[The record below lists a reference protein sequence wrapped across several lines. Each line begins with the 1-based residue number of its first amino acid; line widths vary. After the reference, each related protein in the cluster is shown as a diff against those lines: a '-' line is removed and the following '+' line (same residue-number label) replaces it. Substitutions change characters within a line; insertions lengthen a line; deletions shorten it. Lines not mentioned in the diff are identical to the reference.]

1 MDVVRHWQISS
12 WAVPG
17 LRRPCSR
24 GPGSSHDRWDKT
36 RNTVLRHSPNKLP
49 WSHRVAPPGR
59 QIDGVMLGH
68 WDWILWKG
76 ISIATIGWRKF
87 PMIGA
92 AIYGNLP
99 KLDWA
104 PSEQRLVHWWAAF
117 NARNWWRY
125 HNFSTLV
132 ATPTLGSLGPV
143 VAGLCPP
150 WPSESA
156 WGTARGSHV
165 WWCTCPD
172 EDRPELHYILAL
184 PTTKEMVN
192 WGPQTGDNG
201 KKRHEYRIPAK
212 IYGKIF
218 MEQIYACKY
227 ICFCHIWNP
236 EWWIWDEN
244 GNKDGHINHHPS
256 IHPTNQPTIHPSIY
270 PSINQ
275 PFINCSF
282 QPGHIVGG
290 HLHPSLGRQFGGA
303 TLSKVHV
310 GHADVRALGPGICGC
325 LGVQVQSP
333 RPAHTVVT
341 QLHIY
346 IYV

>member
-1 MDVVRHWQISS
+1 MIFGALETWTFDVRRQISD
-12 WAVPG
+12 PG

-36 RNTVLRHSPNKLP
+36 RSTALRHSPNKLP

-59 QIDGVMLGH
+59 QIEKVWCCATGIGFFEKVSADSDH
-68 WDWILWKG
+68 WLAEVPQARLFMVTSPSLIEHHQNNDWFTG
-76 ISIATIGWRKF
+76 G
-87 PMIGA
+87 
-92 AIYGNLP
+92 LP
-99 KLDWA
+99 SD
-104 PSEQRLVHWWAAF
+104 
-117 NARNWWRY
+117 ARNWWRY

-201 KKRHEYRIPAK
+201 KKRHEYWIPAK
-212 IYGKIF
+212 IYSKIF
-218 MEQIYACKY
+218 IEQIYACKY

-244 GNKDGHINHHPS
+244 GNKDGQINIINHHPS
-256 IHPTNQPTIHPSIY
+256 IHPTNHPS
-270 PSINQ
+270 
-275 PFINCSF
+275 
-282 QPGHIVGG
+282 
-290 HLHPSLGRQFGGA
+290 
-303 TLSKVHV
+303 T
-310 GHADVRALGPGICGC
+310 
-325 LGVQVQSP
+325 
-333 RPAHTVVT
+333 
-341 QLHIY
+341 
-346 IYV
+346 